1 MRKILLVF
9 VQYVLDID
17 HETDTAVTG
26 RYVTLPQAMQTV
38 SNYVDAKCTAQF
50 SGHKSQE
57 LIYVSPG

>member
-9 VQYVLDID
+9 VQYVLDLD

-38 SNYVDAKCTAQF
+38 SNYVRC
-50 SGHKSQE
+50 
-57 LIYVSPG
+57 